1 MSGSTTMRASLLL
14 TLEDQLTGGLE
25 RLLGALNSLTET
37 IDKISAAFGHLNI
50 GAPFTKADGHIKET
64 TDHIKA
70 LDDQLAVVAR
80 TSTTVGE
87 KLQNAWEHAAKLGN
101 RLGVIGGAVAGYSV
115 IAPVED
121 YAKYENVLRH
131 IAITEGLSGD
141 KVDPEIKRL
150 TKLFAEDAQ
159 KTGQS
164 SESIAKAYYDLVTT
178 GIPASMLDRVIGA
191 HSAAATAYN
200 ISPEALGPAVGALLQ
215 NFKVPEADIGSAL
228 SAMAQAAK
236 EGRFKVE
243 DFSRELPGVSGLMS
257 LLGVTGRKGADYS
270 FAALETIMKNSSEPS
285 QASAGF
291 VDALR
296 YITDNAGRQAFKRAG
311 IDLPGVLAAGEKAG
325 KNPMDTILDLLGH
338 MTAHQDPLKQA
349 ETLGALLH
357 NQQAALAI
365 QALLQHRGEFNA
377 LNAKLGGVGPEV
389 VQRDFNTAVAD
400 PITQTRLFHE
410 EWDQLLRLI
419 GEGFLPVLTTLNA
432 ALRAFVDG
440 FKWMNENFPGLTG
453 ALTTLVGAFIGM
465 GAILGVLGFL
475 MPAVVEG
482 FTLIRDL
489 VVLTQIPAG
498 LRAVA
503 VGIEAIE
510 TAGLT
515 SLAVGLTALAAPIAA
530 LVAGLGVGIYG
541 GVLLGGADD
550 RARAGLTLPE
560 LKGADDAA
568 AGITY
573 EWPLAGA
580 QGAKPQ
586 ADVNIHITH
595 APHLTARA
603 TGTGVGRVTTEAVD
617 DYGRVLGRD

>member
-311 IDLPGVLAAGEKAG
+311 IDLPGVLAAG
-325 KNPMDTILDLLGH
+325 
-338 MTAHQDPLKQA
+338 
-349 ETLGALLH
+349 
-357 NQQAALAI
+357 
-365 QALLQHRGEFNA
+365 
-377 LNAKLGGVGPEV
+377 
-389 VQRDFNTAVAD
+389 
-400 PITQTRLFHE
+400 
-410 EWDQLLRLI
+410 
-419 GEGFLPVLTTLNA
+419 
-432 ALRAFVDG
+432 
-440 FKWMNENFPGLTG
+440 
-453 ALTTLVGAFIGM
+453 
-465 GAILGVLGFL
+465 
-475 MPAVVEG
+475 
-482 FTLIRDL
+482 
-489 VVLTQIPAG
+489 
-498 LRAVA
+498 
-503 VGIEAIE
+503 
-510 TAGLT
+510 
-515 SLAVGLTALAAPIAA
+515 
-530 LVAGLGVGIYG
+530 
-541 GVLLGGADD
+541 
-550 RARAGLTLPE
+550 
-560 LKGADDAA
+560 
-568 AGITY
+568 
-573 EWPLAGA
+573 
-580 QGAKPQ
+580 
-586 ADVNIHITH
+586 
-595 APHLTARA
+595 
-603 TGTGVGRVTTEAVD
+603 
-617 DYGRVLGRD
+617 